1 MQPTE
6 ENAEAVV
13 AIADAVNR
21 HDLDA
26 LMAYLDEEIEHRDAR
41 LSKVRRG
48 REAIREHFLEL
59 WKDSPNASFTVDE
72 VVAEGDWVVVRQTW
86 SGLADGARVTWVAR
100 QFRDRRVR
108 RIEACAT
115 RAEALEAAGL

>member
-6 ENAEAVV
+6 ENAEVVV

-26 LMAYLDEEIEHRDAR
+26 LMAHLDDAIEHRDAR

-48 REAIREHFLEL
+48 RGAIREHFLEL
-59 WKDSPNASFTVDE
+59 WKDSPEASFTVDE
-72 VVAEGDWVVVRQTW
+72 VVAKGDWVIVRQTW
-86 SGLADGARVTWVAR
+86 SGLADDGLTTWVAR
-100 QFRDRRVR
+100 QFRDRKVT
-108 RIEACAT
+108 RIDVCTT